1 MARAGRVRRPN
12 LEIAATVA
20 ETLGVSL
27 NDLFAVETVPT
38 DAEIERDVDEW
49 SDEDD
54 DAIDPEQSDRLS
66 DLFDLQD
73 RRTLT
78 DAERAEMRA
87 LVAEWAR
94 QVNEQSLHSIAEKRS
109 LPVEQ
114 VRIDV
119 AADFDRI
126 VAWHRELE
134 ADPARL
140 ESLVQESWEQQR
152 ARVRR

>member
-1 MARAGRVRRPN
+1 MSHRV
-12 LEIAATVA
+12 
-20 ETLGVSL
+20 
-27 NDLFAVETVPT
+27 
-38 DAEIERDVDEW
+38 
-49 SDEDD
+49 
-54 DAIDPEQSDRLS
+54 SDRLS

-140 ESLVQESWEQQR
+140 ESLVM
-152 ARVRR
+152 ARS